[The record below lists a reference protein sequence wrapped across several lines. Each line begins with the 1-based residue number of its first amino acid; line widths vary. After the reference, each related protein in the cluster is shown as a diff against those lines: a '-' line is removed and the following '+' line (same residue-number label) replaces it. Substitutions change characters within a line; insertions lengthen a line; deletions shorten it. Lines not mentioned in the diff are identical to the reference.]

1 MKKIVIGIDGG
12 GTRTT
17 ALAASVINGN
27 KYENIGRGVGGGSNF
42 ASDTPERAASNV
54 LDAIKEAVASL
65 DNDEYVITDIAIG
78 SSALDDFGEVAGT
91 DEFVKQIISSSL
103 FEGKKIPNV
112 MCKSD
117 AFMALF
123 AMTKGESGAILISG
137 TGVMGMACDK
147 NGKLY
152 PVSGWGDRLGDEGSG
167 YYIAFEGMKA
177 ALRAFDGIGE
187 KTSLCDAMMDHYNL
201 SSPRNILDIIYAP
214 DYDKSVL
221 ASFSKRVSEE
231 AAKNDAVALSILDR
245 TADILAGITHTLV
258 SLSGSDIF
266 GMYGSI
272 FKNDKYIRDRFT
284 LKLKET
290 DPTVRPEFPTVSAE
304 EAAVEYAMRNSR
316 G

>member
-1 MKKIVIGIDGG
+1 MKNISIGIDGG

-17 ALAASVINGN
+17 ALAAWVKSDGS
-27 KYENIGRGVGGGSNF
+27 YEIIDRGVGGGSNF

-54 LDAIKEAVASL
+54 LDAIKGSVSSL
-65 DNDEYVITDIAIG
+65 KNDEYVITDIAIG
-78 SSALDDFGEVAGT
+78 SSALDDFGEIAGT
-91 DEFVKQIISSSL
+91 DEFVDCIKDAPL
-103 FEGKKIPNV
+103 FKGKKTPNV

-123 AMTKGESGAILISG
+123 AMTEGESGAILISG

-167 YYIAFEGMKA
+167 YYVASEGLKA

-187 KTSLCDAMMDHYNL
+187 KTSLCDAMLDHYNL
-201 SSPRNILDIIYAP
+201 TAPRNILDIIYSP
-214 DYDKSVL
+214 DYDKSIL
-221 ASFSKRVSEE
+221 ASFSKRVSDE
-231 AAKNDAVALSILDR
+231 AAKNDAVALAILDK

-272 FKNDKYIRDRFT
+272 FKNDKYIRDRFMA
-284 LKLKET
+284 KLKET
-290 DPTVRPEFPTVSAE
+290 DPTVRPEFPTLSAE
-304 EAAVEYAMRNSR
+304 EAAVKYAIRYSR
-316 G
+316 